1 MVYGD
6 VSASGRDAIPWIEG
20 VAILYEG
27 VHQQQA
33 STFLDF
39 LANTGRAAPPPARR
53 EYAADYRDLLAD
65 LLGATLVD
73 AQDEVWDAW
82 SALERNGY
90 PPTRLRWMT
99 EPPPWPPASIA
110 GILDRQDESAMTMLE
125 TLAGQIATDPAV
137 RTWLVRSWLSPPRPL
152 DGEVLEELTR
162 AAEGRLIREPRF
174 REWLR
179 AEWTAWARQRYRRV
193 SRTADGAPR

>member
-1 MVYGD
+1 MRSPGSKGSRYCTN
-6 VSASGRDAIPWIEG
+6 
-20 VAILYEG
+20 G

-137 RTWLVRSWLSPPRPL
+137 RTWLVRSWLSPPR
-152 DGEVLEELTR
+152 R
-162 AAEGRLIREPRF
+162 S
-174 REWLR
+174 
-179 AEWTAWARQRYRRV
+179 TARC
-193 SRTADGAPR
+193 SKN